1 MKTAARIISYLFHPL
16 LFATYLV
23 LLLGWFM
30 PRFLL
35 LPSSAIMTFAA
46 LVFVMTFV
54 LPVANLL
61 MFKAFGSLPSLQM
74 ETRKERIVPFS
85 LITIIYAVVSIMFFY
100 KVSTNVNFNKLM
112 LIIAFMVFV
121 ATVTT
126 FFVKVSIH
134 SLAACG
140 IVGILLPLNNAMSDG
155 TLLIPTA
162 VILAVSGL
170 IMSARLYLNVHT
182 PREVLI
188 GAVTGFAAGFFGM
201 IVLF

>member
-23 LLLGWFM
+23 LLLGWIM

-35 LPSSAIMTFAA
+35 LPSSAIMTFTA
-46 LVFVMTFV
+46 LVFIMTFV

-61 MFKAFGSLPSLQM
+61 MFRAFGSLSSLQM
-74 ETRKERIVPFS
+74 ETRRERIVPFS
-85 LITIIYAVVSIMFFY
+85 LITIIYAVVSVMFFY
-100 KVSTNVNFNKLM
+100 KVSGNVNFNKLM
-112 LIIAFMVFV
+112 LIIALMVFV

-126 FFVKVSIH
+126 FFVKVSVH

-140 IVGILLPLNNAMSDG
+140 IVGILLPLNRAASDG
-155 TLLIPTA
+155 ILLIPT
-162 VILAVSGL
+162 ILALALSGL
-170 IMSARLYLNVHT
+170 IMSSRLYLNAHT
-182 PREVLI
+182 PREVLL
-188 GAVTGFAAGFFGM
+188 GAVTGFATGFFGM

>member
-23 LLLGWFM
+23 LLLGWIM

-61 MFKAFGSLPSLQM
+61 MFRAFGSLTSLQM
-74 ETRKERIVPFS
+74 ATRRERIVPFS
-85 LITIIYAVVSIMFFY
+85 LITIIYVVVSIMFFY
-100 KVSTNVNFNKLM
+100 KVSGNINFNKLM

-121 ATVTT
+121 ATTTT
-126 FFVKVSIH
+126 FFVKVSVH
-134 SLAACG
+134 SVAACG
-140 IVGILLPLNNAMSDG
+140 IVGILLPLNRAVSDG
-155 TLLIPTA
+155 TLLIPTIL
-162 VILAVSGL
+162 ILALSGV
-170 IMSARLYLNVHT
+170 IMSARLYLNAHT
-182 PREVLI
+182 PREVLL
-188 GAVTGFAAGFFGM
+188 GAITGFAAGFFGM